1 MTERIFK
8 TMMTVTTITLILGFI
23 SIVGI
28 LYQHFENEIYNQLE
42 TEVAYISAGIE
53 TYGEY
58 YLDNLK
64 TDQRITLIDQSGE
77 VVYDNHATSSEMENH
92 ALREEVI
99 EAYQVGVGKSERY
112 SETLQS
118 KTLYYAVSLN
128 NGYILRIA
136 DYQNTIFVL
145 VLQMIQPISI
155 VLLIALGL
163 AWYISKKLAKQIT
176 EPINSL
182 DLDAPNISIE
192 YKELDPLLT
201 RIQALTDYLLL
212 QVEDAVKQ
220 QEEFKMITDH
230 MTEGFVV
237 INKDLTIL
245 SYNESICRQMDIKE
259 DIKGKNIYI
268 LNDDKAFA
276 RFIERTM
283 KGGHNDWVQEKDG
296 RYYQWISNPVKTDDV
311 VGGAVIVMMD
321 VTEKAK
327 RDQFR
332 SEFTANI
339 SHELKTPLT
348 SISGFA
354 EIIENG
360 IVREEDVKVFAG
372 DIYRESQR
380 LIQLVNDIIRI
391 SQLDD
396 HRLVYQ
402 KEMIDVRSEI
412 DIVIERLKHI
422 AKKKNISIHC
432 DGDEFRLYT
441 VSSVFQDVIYNLID
455 NAIKYNKENGEVFI
469 NLGKDNQYFI
479 LSIKD
484 TGIGIP
490 VHDQERI
497 FERFYRVD
505 KSRSSQNGGTGLGLS
520 IVKHGVTT
528 LNGII
533 ELKSILHEGTEIKI
547 KLPIQE

>member
-1 MTERIFK
+1 
-8 TMMTVTTITLILGFI
+8 MMTVTTITLILGFI

-201 RIQALTDYLLL
+201 RMQALTDYLLL

-245 SYNESICRQMDIKE
+245 SYNESICRQMDIEE
-259 DIKGKNIYI
+259 DIKGKDIYI

-311 VGGAVIVMMD
+311 VGGAVSVMMD

-432 DGDEFRLYT
+432 DGNEFRLYT

-469 NLGKDNQYFI
+469 HLDKDNQYFI

>member
-1 MTERIFK
+1 
-8 TMMTVTTITLILGFI
+8 MMTVTTITLILGFI

-245 SYNESICRQMDIKE
+245 SYNESICRHMDIEE
-259 DIKGKNIYI
+259 DIKGKDIYI

-432 DGDEFRLYT
+432 DGNEFRLYT

-469 NLGKDNQYFI
+469 HLDKDNQYFI

>member
-259 DIKGKNIYI
+259 DIKGKDVYI

-441 VSSVFQDVIYNLID
+441 VSSVFQDIIYNLID

>member
-1 MTERIFK
+1 
-8 TMMTVTTITLILGFI
+8 MTVTTITLILGFI

-259 DIKGKNIYI
+259 DIKGKDVYI

-283 KGGHNDWVQEKDG
+283 KGGHNDWIQEKDG

-432 DGDEFRLYT
+432 DGNEFRLYT

-469 NLGKDNQYFI
+469 HLDKDNQYFI

>member
-8 TMMTVTTITLILGFI
+8 TMMTVTTITLILGFV

-259 DIKGKNIYI
+259 DIKGKDVYI

-441 VSSVFQDVIYNLID
+441 VSSVFQDIIYNLID

>member
-245 SYNESICRQMDIKE
+245 SYNESICRQMDIEE
-259 DIKGKNIYI
+259 DIKGKDVYI

-432 DGDEFRLYT
+432 DGNEFRLYT

-469 NLGKDNQYFI
+469 HLDKDNQYFI